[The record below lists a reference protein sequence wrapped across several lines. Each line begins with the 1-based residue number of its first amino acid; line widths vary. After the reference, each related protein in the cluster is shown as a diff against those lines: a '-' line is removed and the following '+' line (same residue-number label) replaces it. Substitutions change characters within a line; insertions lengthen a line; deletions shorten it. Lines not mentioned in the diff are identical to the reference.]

1 MKSLL
6 EAHLAPTKHLYDIVD
21 TDGNLFLSLRE
32 VWKQR
37 LSLRKRFVYDYT
49 SV

>member
-21 TDGNLFLSLRE
+21 TNVDLCLSLRE

-37 LSLRKRFVYDYT
+37 LLLRKRLVYDYT